1 MILTSLTRCNFF
13 GYVLWTKDYMNS
25 HMVADSNYRE
35 KRSSAVNKKK
45 KKKRQIFKHQ
55 LKLYI

>member
-1 MILTSLTRCNFF
+1 
-13 GYVLWTKDYMNS
+13 MNS
-25 HMVADSNYRE
+25 HMVADCNYRE
-35 KRSSAVNKKK
+35 KRSSAVNKKKKK